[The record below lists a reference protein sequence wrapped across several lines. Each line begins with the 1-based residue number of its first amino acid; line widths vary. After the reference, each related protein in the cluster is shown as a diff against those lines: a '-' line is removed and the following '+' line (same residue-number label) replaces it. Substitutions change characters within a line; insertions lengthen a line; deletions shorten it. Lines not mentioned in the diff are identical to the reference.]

1 MEKTRN
7 GTTSARTFAP
17 HGVRKSNDT
26 KSRGLD
32 QVTGAT
38 LEANHISLTDAETG
52 KIPQT
57 STLPAGL
64 PGQN

>member
-1 MEKTRN
+1 VIVEQRDLATAQSSELAARVSYQ
-7 GTTSARTFAP
+7 SARI
-17 HGVRKSNDT
+17 S
-26 KSRGLD
+26 LD

-57 STLPAGL
+57 STLPAVL